1 MYEPI
6 ISPTSP
12 SSVLITKGIPSSL
25 ETWVA
30 LASEGYRE
38 WFNFTFAWSAADSG
52 QPRFYLAPLASSELN
67 GLAPDALR
75 PKDLFFDSS
84 LPLYRGSSAPQTP
97 NTDDL
102 PLITVVVSSSAVG
115 EDSEE
120 KLVYTLTRTGSLS
133 EALTV
138 TYRLGGTASG
148 NDYKGVRGGRS
159 KTITFAPNS
168 ATAILVVE
176 PKADAEVEEDE
187 TVSLS
192 LVAGDGY
199 VLATNSPVVGVI
211 TNDDQILEGVGNT
224 KLIQNG
230 LDQYYAQA
238 STSSPVAIKYK
249 FSTLNEGLFPEL
261 EILAAEN
268 LSGQNQ
274 ILWKNPAENYL
285 QVWSFN
291 TKWQWTTSGPTINL
305 ASPEA
310 LTLETAFGVDANG
323 DGQIGNPPSPGEV
336 TIGAN
341 LSSIV
346 DWSTAYSFVDAFKSS
361 RPWTLKNSSGGTLN
375 LDEHGWVKSL
385 PAGAYAETILY
396 IVDANA
402 PYVYPGGQYVVLY
415 EGEGTLSYTLDAVKN
430 LSASTPGRD
439 VINITP
445 QYGFQI
451 QITATNPNNYLRN
464 IRVIPSSAETTYL
477 AQPFNPD
484 YLAKVDPFDALR
496 FMDWMNTNN
505 STQME
510 WSNRPTLNTAT
521 WQGIGAPVEIMVQL
535 ANDTDSAPWFNMPH
549 MATDEYVRNF
559 AIYVRDH
566 LDPDLKIYVEHS
578 NEVWNPM
585 FSQYYWA
592 LEQSNATWP
601 DSTASDW
608 DKVHDWHSFR
618 TTQITTIWDQVFGAN
633 KERVIGVMGGM
644 SAYTGVINRALE
656 YAWTDNPLSHEEYG
670 VDAIGIAP
678 YFGYA
683 IGSSENQNT
692 LTQWTKTQADGG
704 LNKLFQEIFEGGQL
718 PNTYAG
724 GAIKESGDRMAEH
737 SVIAQQEGLLLL
749 ASEGGQSLISS
760 DTENAA
766 VTELFIKANRDPRMA
781 EAYEKYLTTWQESG
795 GSLLSHYG
803 DIGVSS
809 KYGSWGALEHVNQP
823 GSPKYDALVDFSN
836 RLVV

>member
-1 MYEPI
+1 
-6 ISPTSP
+6 
-12 SSVLITKGIPSSL
+12 
-25 ETWVA
+25 
-30 LASEGYRE
+30 
-38 WFNFTFAWSAADSG
+38 
-52 QPRFYLAPLASSELN
+52 
-67 GLAPDALR
+67 
-75 PKDLFFDSS
+75 
-84 LPLYRGSSAPQTP
+84 
-97 NTDDL
+97 L
-102 PLITVVVSSSAVG
+102 PLITVAVSPNAVG
-115 EDSEE
+115 EDGGAG
-120 KLVYTLTRTGSLS
+120 LVYTFTRTGSLS
-133 EALTV
+133 ESLTV
-138 TYRLGGTASG
+138 TYRLGGTASA
-148 NDYKGVRGGRS
+148 NDYKGVRPGRS
-159 KTITFAPNS
+159 KTITFAPNA
-168 ATAILVVE
+168 ATAILVLESKVDGE
-176 PKADAEVEEDE
+176 IEEDE

-192 LVAGDGY
+192 LVASDSYELG
-199 VLATNSPVVGVI
+199 TNTPIVGVI
-211 TNDDQILEGVGNT
+211 TNDDQVLENGGNT
-224 KLIQNG
+224 GLIQNG
-230 LDQYYAQA
+230 LGQYYAQTG
-238 STSSPVAIKYK
+238 STTPVVIKYQ
-249 FSTLNEGLFPEL
+249 FSPLDEGVFPEL

-274 ILWKNPAENYL
+274 ILWKNPLENYL

-291 TKWQWTTSGPTINL
+291 AKWQWTAAGDTISLN
-305 ASPEA
+305 SPEA
-310 LTLETAFGVDANG
+310 LTLESAFGVDANG
-323 DGQIGNPPSPGEV
+323 DGQIGNPPPPGVV
-336 TIGAN
+336 TIGIN
-341 LSSIV
+341 LTSIV

-361 RPWTLKNSSGGTLN
+361 RTWTLKNSSSGTLN

-415 EGEGTLSYTLDAVKN
+415 EGEGTLSYTLDAVKDF
-430 LSASTPGRD
+430 SASTPGRD

-445 QYGFQI
+445 QYGFQM

-464 IRVIPSSAETTYL
+464 IRVIPTSAEATYL

-484 YLAKVDPFDALR
+484 YLAKIDPFASLR

-510 WSNRPTLNTAT
+510 WETRPTLNTAT

-535 ANDTDSAPWFNMPH
+535 ANETDSAPWFNMPH
-549 MATDEYVRNF
+549 MATDEYVHNF
-559 AIYVRDH
+559 AVYVRDH

-592 LEQSNATWP
+592 LEQANATWP

-618 TTQITTIWDQVFGAN
+618 TTQITTIWDQVFGAD

-683 IGSSENQNT
+683 IGSSENQDT

-704 LNKLFQEIFEGGQL
+704 LSKLFQEIFEGGQL

-737 SVIAQQEGLLLL
+737 SAIANREGLLLL

-760 DTENAA
+760 NTENAA
-766 VTELFIKANRDPRMA
+766 VAELFVKANRDPRMA

-795 GSLLSHYG
+795 GSLLSHYT
-803 DIGVSS
+803 DMTVSS

-823 GSPKYDALVDFSN
+823 SSPKYDALVAFSN
-836 RLVV
+836 LVAV